1 MIDRSDFDKAFV
13 RWYADLYLFALR
25 IVKDEETGKDI
36 VNDAFEYLWKRLD
49 EAEESTLRTYLFTI
63 VRSRCIDHLRKLDN
77 QNRYVEFASSMSQ
90 KYVELD
96 TGEPDERLCLIGE
109 AMQLLTPYNRMILQE
124 CYVGR
129 KKYKEVADELGVS
142 VAAIHK
148 NIVKAL
154 RIVREYVRA
163 EGSHFK

>member
-96 TGEPDERLCLIGE
+96 TGEPDERLRLIGE
-109 AMQLLTPYNRMILQE
+109 AM
-124 CYVGR
+124 
-129 KKYKEVADELGVS
+129 
-142 VAAIHK
+142 
-148 NIVKAL
+148 
-154 RIVREYVRA
+154 
-163 EGSHFK
+163 